1 MIIIYFEKVNAN
13 SMSLSQEDRV
23 NLMKVNKNIITI
35 ILILLEIQFKI
46 LNYFF
51 YKHNFSHK
59 NSNNAL
65 KK

>member
-59 NSNNAL
+59 NSNKAL